1 VACGIG
7 MDQRW
12 LGEVDGVGYGL
23 CRIVLVLNE
32 FWRMNGHLARYSD
45 ISWCCSTSRI

>member
-23 CRIVLVLNE
+23 CLIVLVLN
-32 FWRMNGHLARYSD
+32 R
-45 ISWCCSTSRI
+45 IWCIKEHVVRSFASVSLL